1 MVPVLRVAAFELAEA
16 CLRSFRIVRGP
27 HVAHI
32 GTREAEHACRAG
44 MRSSSEIL
52 ERVAAVLLGLVVV
65 TALSR
70 AAPRRETICP
80 EVERMTVGSSAPV
93 SRANTS
99 GIVTSPAKTGS
110 ETDAILRDMLL
121 HD

>member
-1 MVPVLRVAAFELAEA
+1 
-16 CLRSFRIVRGP
+16 
-27 HVAHI
+27 
-32 GTREAEHACRAG
+32 

-52 ERVAAVLLGLVVV
+52 ERVAAVLLGLVIL

-80 EVERMTVGSSAPV
+80 EVAPMTVGSSAPA
-93 SRANTS
+93 SGANTS
-99 GIVTSPAKTGS
+99 GTVTSSAKAES